1 MKRND
6 LRAFIAFAL
15 IPLLLLP
22 QGAALAGFAIP
33 GFTRPGGPSLA
44 PPLPVALPIES
55 GILPEGVTLDRSK
68 PNHLEVNQSRDKVV
82 IRWESFDI
90 GSDASTHFNQQGNA
104 NWVALNRIADTGVP
118 SQIFGRL
125 TADGKLYL
133 INKNGI
139 LFGAGSQVN
148 LHSLVATSLDPVDEQ
163 ALLDGQTIQLQGTGS
178 EGSILNEGTIQT
190 KQGGQVIMVA
200 PQVANAGNIDAEAGA
215 VVMMGSSDASL
226 GTPEEIALG
235 TKIVNNSGEGL
246 AVNARVYD
254 EEKQDYRTGRITSD
268 SGFVGVWGNVVRQD
282 GVVRTVTTIQ
292 KGGKIMLLGKERVT
306 TGLESETFAPI
317 SCAADTMNEKGT
329 HGAGSIIVG
338 ADVIEHNGRIEANSG
353 SVSMAGRDGATAAER
368 IYLASG
374 SEINVRGVLF
384 DQTASQDVVSAQLNS
399 NELRDDP
406 LQKGGVLQGI
416 SVTFHAVEGS
426 SIGETSGDLVKENVT
441 ALESNTEGGQVSLR
455 AKEIILRDGAVID
468 VSGGAIHSSG
478 DALSTTKL
486 LSGNSIYTLE
496 DAPSSLSY
504 DKILGSFEKVY
515 AKHGQTETFT
525 GFYTGG
531 ANSVGNYVG
540 AYTQGKDAGTLTLLA
555 ERLVLDGTIK
565 ANAFNGRFQTGTGEL
580 TDDYGYSVSRGRTKA
595 VGGVLEIGEMGDE
608 LSETNLSLLPEARD
622 HITGEIVI
630 RDEVEKLSTSF
641 DVDTPF
647 PVEREG
653 KTLISDSLLNES
665 GAQRISLRSNTRVT
679 IEKHAT
685 ITLLPGGVN
694 TADQIPLAGGILDI
708 QAREIL
714 HQGTI
719 RAPGGKVSF
728 TTWDTVA
735 SLDQDP
741 DQAGLQES
749 FTGYTPGIYLD
760 EGSVISVAGE
770 EVDNWA
776 AAALGR
782 DLRFSAN
789 LDGGEIVLQDQTWFA
804 EYGGNYLGTPVE
816 GKTTR
821 QGVIVRDGAV
831 LDVSGGYMIGAD
843 STVNGGNAGSLT
855 MKGANLVLDG
865 ELRGYGYL
873 GKKGGQITLHAD
885 SLAIEHEDEPWA
897 PELDEQ
903 FAYGDLLD
911 KEPGAPGYSLADN
924 RLAETGFTRIG
935 LKSRESVTVPAGVEL
950 SPSRIKRTAP
960 APGSLSLTASNQVSG
975 EQGLSASGELLAVE
989 DYRIGSSSL
998 TITTNS
1004 KVTSIDDTVTGTEST
1019 LTVEKGASLS
1029 AAPGGSVSLTAPAV
1043 SVAGALSAPGG
1054 TISLEA
1060 TRRNLVLAEGARLSA
1075 AGYLVPHATSMFKGL
1090 PVGATPHD
1098 AGTVSLSAESGSII
1112 MDTSASID
1120 LSGSGRAANLYLGTD
1135 GRIVSVAEAGSPG
1148 SLQVAYGDKLLNGDG
1163 EVVGVADLDITV
1175 DRFLPGLPGAS
1186 VMLTK
1191 TSTSDPFTL
1200 TAGEIESLQGA
1211 GFDALGFASLVRIDL
1226 SGPLDLDVGRKLT
1239 LDAPVIRGDGNSAHL
1254 AADWIV
1260 LANSYWPSGQSG
1272 TAGEGG
1278 LSPELIMRA
1287 DWIDI
1292 EGDLALQGFDTVSLL
1307 AQKDMRLQET
1317 IYKREGISGYQWAG
1331 RLSVGKD
1338 LVLAGDRIYPVKV
1351 ESNSG
1356 LQDMFMYSHFSLSAP
1371 GGKMTIMP
1379 GSGTTSGPIYS
1390 AGGKITVTARDLEH
1404 YGVLAAPMGSIDL
1417 DVDGRI
1423 YLAPGSLLSVRGDA
1437 AVRYGLLAEDLQI
1450 WQIYDRNNPDFTN
1463 ALNYLAVEGAPEKSV
1478 TLLADEVV
1486 IRQGAVIDTSAGGSV
1501 YGMRFIGSSSGTI
1514 NPFEPPSD
1522 MGLARRYV
1530 VVPGLNLPGETV
1542 VVTTGT
1548 DMLPAGEYSVVPD
1561 DLRDE
1566 YAFLPG
1572 AVVLYDLGDELSGNW
1587 AQTPSGMFTE
1597 QGYAVVG
1604 GYRSTAGSGIG
1615 SPRTYGFAARLAA
1628 DVAREGSFPKRSFT
1642 SGRSGDLILTAPT
1655 TIVDGTILG
1664 RTVEGFAGGLFSVSG
1679 AASALVSSRIS
1690 LDESFS
1696 FTDEIPEHLLSSSN
1710 VFAGAISNTGIGEVR
1725 IGDAGVTKTTT
1736 VADGVEMIADSITL
1750 AASDQVTVGAGATV
1764 RATAENGF
1772 VSLLAPEGTVEIG
1785 QESEVYAAKEVIVEA
1800 GNLDLAGRISVGGST
1815 LKLRSNQ
1822 IRIVDSEYGPVS
1834 GGIILYEDLR
1844 NLDGFD
1850 TIELTAAQGIE
1861 FLGNAGS
1868 VVELVVPEKLV
1879 LATTKISG
1887 TADTVLSSGMIGI
1900 KGIGSGLTA
1909 LSADEPSGSITFA
1922 AVDITVGPNA
1932 LVVDGF
1938 DQVTLLAASDIAF
1951 EGVGSLQTRGD
1962 LTLTSARVTNA
1973 PTITQKA
1980 DGTLEYTTGDFL
1992 VQAGPS
1998 ASRELA
2004 FLTNGGTPRKTTLP
2018 GGILEFRGQD
2028 ISMAGMIDLE
2038 SANIVL
2044 QAENTISILDG
2055 GSIRSLGGAYAPG
2068 GTVALISL
2076 NGNVVLN
2083 PNSLIDISAGAQGDA
2098 GNIVLNAVQ
2107 GAVSL
2112 HGQFRGGADSTG
2124 QAGSL
2129 AVDTGTL
2136 SSFADL
2142 SATLSG
2148 SGIDK
2153 EVAVRVRKGDL
2164 TISSGIKA
2172 ESLTL
2177 SADGKDGDGGSITIQ
2192 ADDQGVSPFIDASGV
2207 EGGIVRILAGRNLN
2221 FVSGTIDASGETDG
2235 GSVLLGTGTGW
2246 LTFGED
2252 AEVDVSGGSGDGG
2265 TAHFRAERTV
2275 DNADMKMTLDGNVF
2289 GAANALAEG
2298 YKIYND
2304 QAVLNTNSYRTEA
2317 QNFMNSVAKP
2327 AGYTTLPGIEIRNAV
2342 DLTVATAWDLSSWN
2356 FGTAADPVPGVLTLR
2371 AGNNLNINADLSSRR
2386 VGSTQSL
2393 EYTQNL
2399 QKNPKLDSWMI
2410 NLAAGSDLS
2419 AADFLSVNVR
2429 PATVTGSNF
2438 NIKANAG
2445 VYTESAPLS
2454 FASGGDT
2461 VVDYSGVTAS
2471 RYWMSFLSPVGLG
2484 TFDGDIRGYAG
2495 NKLDLGKG
2503 GVIISGTGDIAL
2515 RAGSA
2520 VLSSASGKG
2529 AILTTGFRNIP
2540 EVLAGIDPE
2549 LVASYQTD
2557 IIKQSQYHWWMYGDG
2572 GDIVLDVEGDISGTV
2587 DLDRWAAAYSELD
2600 LGVSTLPSTSW
2611 PDIFQ
2616 GADSVEKYWL
2626 AKYATP
2632 MTVVNPNNPAPLNTT
2647 LVKDKTAVGVIAM
2660 AGGDVSITAGGDA
2673 LLQAGTFGHNGEKL
2687 SIVAAGDLDGLFM
2700 ARTGTAD
2707 LTTLG
2712 NYGATASVQHRYLE
2726 TESAALRLTAMGN
2739 IKLDGV
2745 INPSLTQARICRY
2758 VPGASSV
2765 SIVAAQGDVILSG
2778 NLPKYSGVQLFP
2790 SELSRLFP
2798 SDVTI
2803 TAGRD
2808 INAGT
2813 MVLAPAEDGS
2823 LVLEAGRDVKGSFI
2837 MADTAPSTMYAT
2849 LLPSTGTLAMSAFTN
2864 LLTAGYADL
2873 IHDADPDPVS
2883 ITAGRDVTGTF
2894 TFPKQ
2899 AWIKAGRDIK
2909 DFFYTVQNLKDTDVS
2924 MLMAGRNIIPTTGT
2938 TQTSKGILQYGP
2950 GTLVVQAG
2958 NNINLGTS
2966 RGIQSLGN
2974 SGTGSGDARPKLPD
2988 ASAILLIAAGYAK
3001 EFEPAE
3007 VSTLFLNTE
3016 WDGETGDGEP
3026 LWKQKLFEAA
3036 KASEGTG
3043 QLAEE
3048 ADSLQEIGLLF
3059 TEYRTVDPG
3068 KAQGYLDKA
3077 RTLLADFFGDS
3088 ATADAYPD
3096 GGTISMEK
3104 SRILSRDD
3112 GGDIYMLARGNVVV
3126 GRSNIQLPGA
3136 TTVAGSDS
3144 SSLGIF
3150 TERRGGIKIF
3160 AERDVDVFES
3170 RIMSMFGGDIAIW
3183 SDHGNVNAGKGSRT
3197 TVSSPVS
3204 ADGEFKPP
3212 VMGSGVRTSTYDPDG
3227 PEGPKK
3233 APKQGDAYVF
3243 APEGVIDAGEA
3254 GISARN
3260 IYLGATQVLNAQ
3272 NIQASGVS
3280 VGAPVQ
3286 VSGAA
3291 NVGALSGSSS
3301 LADATK
3307 MIENAAG
3314 LAARERAEQMA
3325 RPPQFIAQLLDV
3337 RVVNYME

>member
-6 LRAFIAFAL
+6 LRAFIALAL

-22 QGAALAGFAIP
+22 QGAALAEYAIP
-33 GFTRPGGPSLA
+33 GFNRPGGSSLA
-44 PPLPVALPIES
+44 PPLPGALPIEI
-55 GILPEGVTLDRSK
+55 GVLPDGVTLDRSR
-68 PNHLEVNQSRDKVV
+68 PNHLEVNQVPEKVV
-82 IRWESFDI
+82 IHWKSFDI
-90 GSDASTHFNQQGNA
+90 GSAASTHFNQQGNA
-104 NWVALNRIADTGVP
+104 NSVALNRIADTGVP

-125 TADGKLYL
+125 TADGKIYL
-133 INKNGI
+133 VNKNGI
-139 LFGAGSQVN
+139 LFGEGSQVN

-163 ALLDGQTIQLQGTGS
+163 ALLNGQAFELKGTGP

-200 PQVANAGNIDAEAGA
+200 PQVANAGTIDAQAGA
-215 VVMMGSSDASL
+215 VVLMGSSDASF
-226 GTPEEIALG
+226 GTPQETALG
-235 TKIVNNSGEGL
+235 TKIVNKSEEGL

-254 EEKQDYRTGRITSD
+254 EAIQDHRTGQITSD
-268 SGFVGVWGNVVRQD
+268 AGFVGVWGNLVRQD

-292 KGGKIMLLGKERVT
+292 KGGKIMLMGKERVA
-306 TGLESETFAPI
+306 TGIKSETFAPI
-317 SCAADTMNEKGT
+317 SRSAETMNEKGT
-329 HGAGSIIVG
+329 HGAGAIIVG

-368 IYLASG
+368 IYLAPG

-384 DQTASQDVVSAQLNS
+384 DQAASQDVVSAQLNS

-406 LQKGGVLQGI
+406 LQKGGVLQGT
-416 SVTFHAVEGS
+416 SVTFHAVDGS
-426 SIGETSGDLVKENVT
+426 NIGEISGDLIKENVT
-441 ALESNTEGGQVSLR
+441 ALESNTGGGQVSLR

-468 VSGGAIHSSG
+468 VSGGAVHTSG
-478 DALSTTKL
+478 GALLTTKL
-486 LSGNSIYTLE
+486 LSGNSIFSLK
-496 DAPSSLSY
+496 DAPSFLRY

-515 AKHGQTETFT
+515 EKHGRTETFT

-531 ANSVGNYVG
+531 ANSVGDYVG
-540 AYTQGKDAGTLTLLA
+540 AYSVGKDAGTLTLLA

-565 ANAFNGRFQTGTGEL
+565 AMAFNGRFQTGIGEL
-580 TDDYGYSVSRGRTKA
+580 IDDYGYSVSRGRTKA
-595 VGGVLEIGEMGDE
+595 VGGVLEIGKMGDD
-608 LSETNLSLLPEARD
+608 LTETNLSLLPEVRD
-622 HITGEIVI
+622 HIVREIVI
-630 RDEVEKLSTSF
+630 SAGAEKLSNSF

-647 PVEREG
+647 PAEREG

-679 IEKHAT
+679 IEKHAAV
-685 ITLLPGGVN
+685 TLLPGGVN
-694 TADQIPLAGGILDI
+694 AALDI

-719 RAPGGKVSF
+719 SAPGGKVSF
-728 TTWDTVA
+728 TSWDTAA
-735 SLDQDP
+735 SLDRDP

-749 FTGYTPGIYLD
+749 FTGYVPGIYLD

-770 EVDNWA
+770 EVDNLA
-776 AAALGR
+776 AASLGR
-782 DLRFSAN
+782 DLRFTAN

-804 EYGGNYLGTPVE
+804 EHGGNYLGTPVQ
-816 GKTTR
+816 GGTTR
-821 QGVIVRDGAV
+821 QGVIVRGGAV

-843 STVNGGNAGSLT
+843 SKVNGGNAGSLT

-865 ELRGYGYL
+865 EVRGYGYL

-885 SLAIEHEDEPWA
+885 SLAIEHGDEPWA

-911 KEPGAPGYSLADN
+911 KEPGAPGYTLADN
-924 RLAETGFTRIG
+924 RLDATGFTRIG
-935 LKSRESVTVPAGVEL
+935 LKSRESMTVPSTVHLG
-950 SPSRIKRTAP
+950 PSQIKRTAP
-960 APGSLSLTASNQVSG
+960 SPGSLSITASNQG
-975 EQGLSASGELLAVE
+975 SGELLAVE

-1004 KVTSIDDTVTGTEST
+1004 KITSVDDTVTGTEST

-1029 AAPGGSVSLTAPAV
+1029 AAPGGSVSLTAPTV

-1054 TISLEA
+1054 TISLAA
-1060 TRRNLVLAEGARLSA
+1060 TRYNLVLAEGARLSA
-1075 AGYLVPHATSMFKGL
+1075 AGYLVPHATSMFEGL
-1090 PVGATPHD
+1090 PVGVTPHD

-1112 MDTSASID
+1112 MDKSGSID
-1120 LSGSGRAANLYLGTD
+1120 LSGSGRVTNLYQGTD

-1148 SLQVAYGDKLLNGDG
+1148 SLEITYGDKLLNGDG
-1163 EVVGVADLDITV
+1163 EIVGVSELDIAV

-1191 TSTSDPFTL
+1191 TSMSDPFNL

-1211 GFDALGFASLVRIDL
+1211 GFDALGFASRVRIDL

-1239 LDAPVIRGDGNSAHL
+1239 LDAPVIRGDGNTAHL

-1272 TAGEGG
+1272 TAGASG
-1278 LSPELIMRA
+1278 LSPELIMSA

-1292 EGDLALQGFDTVSLL
+1292 QGDLALQGFDKVSLL

-1351 ESNSG
+1351 GSNSG
-1356 LQDMFMYSHFSLSAP
+1356 LKDMFMYSHFTLSAP
-1371 GGKMTIMP
+1371 GGKMTIRP
-1379 GSGTTSGPIYS
+1379 GSGTTSGPISS
-1390 AGGKITVTARDLEH
+1390 AGGKITVKAGDLEH

-1417 DVDGRI
+1417 DVDRRT

-1463 ALNYLAVEGAPEKSV
+1463 SLNYLHVEGAPEKSV
-1478 TLLADEVV
+1478 TLNADEIV
-1486 IRQGAVIDTSAGGSV
+1486 IRQGSVIDTSAGGSV

-1542 VVTTGT
+1542 VVTKGTGI
-1548 DMLPAGEYSVVPD
+1548 LPAGEYSVVPD

-1572 AVVLYDLGDELSGNW
+1572 AVVLYDLGDELSGNR

-1597 QGYAVVG
+1597 QGYPVVG
-1604 GYRSTAGSGIG
+1604 GYMSMAGSGIG
-1615 SPRTYGFAARLAA
+1615 SPRTYGFAARLAT
-1628 DVAREGSFPKRSFT
+1628 DVAREGSFPNRSFT
-1642 SGRSGDLILTAPT
+1642 AGRSGDLILAAPT

-1664 RTVEGFAGGLFSVSG
+1664 RTVAGFDGGLFSVSG
-1679 AASALVSSRIS
+1679 ATSALVTSLIS

-1696 FTDEIPEHLLSSSN
+1696 FTDEMPVHLRNSSN
-1710 VFAGAISNTGIGEVR
+1710 VFAGGISNTGIGEVH
-1725 IGDAGVTKTTT
+1725 IGDAGVTQTTT
-1736 VADGVEMIADSITL
+1736 VADGVDLIADSITL
-1750 AASDQVTVGAGATV
+1750 AASNQVTVGVGAQV
-1764 RATAENGF
+1764 RATAEDGF
-1772 VSLLAPEGTVEIG
+1772 VSLLSPEGTVEVG
-1785 QESEVYAAKEVIVEA
+1785 QDAEVYATKEVIVEA
-1800 GNLDLAGRISVGGST
+1800 GSLDLAGRISVGGST

-1861 FLGNAGS
+1861 FLGNVEMS
-1868 VVELVVPEKLV
+1868 VPDGLV

-1887 TADTVLSSGMIGI
+1887 TSDTILSSGTITLMGV
-1900 KGIGSGLTA
+1900 GSGQA
-1909 LSADEPSGSITFA
+1909 APSGDVPSGSITFQA
-1922 AVDITVGPNA
+1922 GDITVGPNA
-1932 LVVDGF
+1932 LAIDGF
-1938 DQVTLLAASDIAF
+1938 DQVTLAASSDIAF
-1951 EGVGSLQTRGD
+1951 EGVGSLQTKGD
-1962 LTLTSARVTNA
+1962 LTLASARVTNA
-1973 PTITQKA
+1973 PTITQNA
-1980 DGTLEYTTGDFL
+1980 NGNLEYTTGDFL
-1992 VQAGPS
+1992 IQAGPS
-1998 ASRELA
+1998 ATRNLA
-2004 FLTNGGTPRKTTLP
+2004 FLHSGGTAKTVTLP
-2018 GGILEFRGQD
+2018 GGMLDFRGQD

-2044 QAENTISILDG
+2044 QAGNTISVLDG

-2068 GTVALISL
+2068 GTVELRAL

-2083 PNSLIDISAGAQGDA
+2083 PGSLVDISAGAQGDA
-2098 GNIVLNAVQ
+2098 GNIVLKAVQ

-2112 HGQFRGGADSTG
+2112 QGQFKGGTVSTG

-2142 SATLSG
+2142 SAALSG
-2148 SGIDK
+2148 SGIDN
-2153 EVAVRVRKGDL
+2153 EVAVRVRKGDV
-2164 TISSGIKA
+2164 TVASGIKA
-2172 ESLTL
+2172 ESFNL

-2192 ADDQGVSPFIDASGV
+2192 ADGEGVSPVIDASGV
-2207 EGGIVRILAGRNLN
+2207 EGGIVRILAGKNLN
-2221 FVSGTIDASGETDG
+2221 FVSGAIDAGGETDG
-2235 GSVLLGTGTGW
+2235 GHVLLGAGTGW

-2252 AEVDVSGGSGDGG
+2252 AEVDVSPGSGDGG
-2265 TAHFRAERTV
+2265 TAHFRAERTA
-2275 DNADMKMTLDGNVF
+2275 DNADMKMTLDGQVL
-2289 GAANALAEG
+2289 GAANVLAEG
-2298 YKIYND
+2298 FKIYND

-2317 QNFMNSVAKP
+2317 QDFMNSVAKP
-2327 AGYTTLPGIEIRNAV
+2327 AGYTLLPGIEIRNAG
-2342 DLTVATAWDLSSWN
+2342 DLTVANAWDLSSWN
-2356 FGTAADPVPGVLTLR
+2356 FGTADDPVPGVLTLR
-2371 AGNNLNINADLSSRR
+2371 AGNNLNVNADLSSRR
-2386 VGSTQSL
+2386 VGSTKSL

-2399 QKNPKLDSWMI
+2399 QKDPKLDSWMI

-2419 AADFLSVNVR
+2419 AADFLSVDVR
-2429 PATVTGSNF
+2429 SATATGRNF

-2461 VVDYSGVTAS
+2461 VVDYSAVTTN
-2471 RYWMSFLSPVGLG
+2471 RYWMGFLSPVGIG

-2503 GVIISGTGDIAL
+2503 GVIISATGDIAL
-2515 RAGSA
+2515 QAGST
-2520 VLSSASGKG
+2520 VLSSTSGKG

-2549 LVASYQTD
+2549 LVASYQSD

-2572 GDIVLDVEGDISGTV
+2572 GDISLDVHGDISGTV
-2587 DLDRWAAAYSELD
+2587 DLNRWAAAYSELD

-2632 MTVVNPNNPAPLNTT
+2632 MTVVNPNNPAPLNTS

-2673 LLQAGTFGHNGEKL
+2673 LLQAGTFGQDGDSRL
-2687 SIVAAGDLDGLFM
+2687 RIVAAGDLDGLFM

-2712 NYGATASVQHRYLE
+2712 NFGATASVQHRYLE
-2726 TESAALRLTAMGN
+2726 TESAALSLTAMGN
-2739 IKLDGV
+2739 INLDGV

-2758 VPGASSV
+2758 VPDVSSV
-2765 SIVAAQGDVILSG
+2765 SIVAAQGDVILRED
-2778 NLPKYSGVQLFP
+2778 NFPKYSGAQLFP
-2790 SELSRLFP
+2790 SDLSRLFP

-2808 INAGT
+2808 INAGR
-2813 MVLAPAEDGS
+2813 MVLAPAEHGS

-2849 LLPSTGTLAMSAFTN
+2849 LLPVTGTLEMTAFTS
-2864 LLTAGYADL
+2864 LLVSGYADL
-2873 IHDADPDPVS
+2873 IHSTDPEPVS

-2899 AWIKAGRDIK
+2899 ARITAGQDIK

-2924 MLMAGRNIIPTTGT
+2924 LLMAGRNIIPTTGS

-2950 GTLVVQAG
+2950 GNLIVQAG
-2958 NNINLGTS
+2958 DSINLGTS

-2988 ASAILLIAAGYAK
+2988 VSATLLIAAGYDKA
-3001 EFEPAE
+3001 FEPAE

-3016 WDGETGDGEP
+3016 WDGETADGEP

-3036 KASEGTG
+3036 ST
-3043 QLAEE
+3043 QNLTPE

-3059 TEYRTVDPG
+3059 TEYREVDPG
-3068 KAQGYLDKA
+3068 KAQGYLAMA
-3077 RTLLADFFGDS
+3077 RTLLADFFDDS

-3104 SRILSRDD
+3104 SRILTRDD
-3112 GGDIYMLARGNVVV
+3112 GGDIYMLARGTVVV

-3150 TERRGGIKIF
+3150 AERRGSIKIF
-3160 AERDVDVFES
+3160 AEKDVDVFES

-3183 SDHGNVNAGKGSRT
+3183 SDHGNVNAGKGSKT

-3212 VMGSGVRTSTYDPDG
+3212 VTGSGVRTSTYDPDG
-3227 PEGPKK
+3227 PEGEKT

-3286 VSGAA
+3286 VSGTA
-3291 NVGALSGSSS
+3291 NVGALSGSSG
-3301 LADATK
+3301 LADATR
-3307 MIENAAG
+3307 MIENTAG

-3325 RPPQFIAQLLDV
+3325 RPPQFTAKLLDV
-3337 RVVNYME
+3337 RVVNYLE